1 MAIVALHIEDIAN
14 RLTLKALLEA
24 EGHRVDPPG
33 EDAEVIIA
41 DEPRRAIAFSNSAPV
56 LLLTPLGEI
65 GRAVEAMYKGVY
77 GYIVLPLQP
86 GEAAIMI
93 ERALGG
99 GKNPSRDRLAPP
111 ELRTLA
117 EAEAEHILWTL
128 RQCKHNQARAARV
141 LGIGRNTLWRKLKAM
156 GRLPQSENEAAPEE

>member
-1 MAIVALHIEDIAN
+1 MAIVGLHIEDLAN

-33 EDAEVIIA
+33 EEAEVMIA
-41 DEPRRAIAFSNSAPV
+41 DDPQRAVALSSRVPV
-56 LLLTPLGEI
+56 LLLAPLGEI

-86 GEAAIMI
+86 GEAAIMV

-99 GKNPSRDRLAPP
+99 VNARGGAEEAAAALRSLAD
-111 ELRTLA
+111 A
-117 EAEAEHILWTL
+117 EADHILWTL
-128 RQCKHNQARAARV
+128 RQCKYNQARAARV

-156 GRLPQSENEAAPEE
+156 GRLPDAEGKGAGE